1 METAYSLRDTGRTP
15 FVDTQVVGNGPPE
28 AFSLI
33 VFKLDLGRNLHGSI
47 PVEVGCGCVEK
58 RSDLLTR
65 CEKGDVLK
73 QRKLGD
79 LHTPADAA
87 ERRFESGGHVVRR
100 ASPDVLDR
108 DEKLLTVT
116 LEVDNDVGDKQM
128 ATEPICQAS

>member
-1 METAYSLRDTGRTP
+1 METAYSLRYTGRTS
-15 FVDTQVVGNGPPE
+15 FVDTQVVSNGPPE
-28 AFSLI
+28 ALSLI
-33 VFKLDLGRNLHGSI
+33 VFKLDRGRNLRGSI

-58 RSDLLTR
+58 RSDFLTR
-65 CEKGDVLK
+65 CEKRDVLK

-79 LHTPADAA
+79 VYAPAHTP
-87 ERRFESGGHVVRR
+87 ERRFEGGGHVVRR

-108 DEKLLTVT
+108 DEKLLIVA